1 MRAPERAAARRQLDK
16 RLKLLQNLDDLS
28 RPPKG
33 WLRAIREALG
43 MTAQQLAERL
53 QVSQPRVFAIEKA
66 EADGSITLKTLER
79 AAQALD
85 CRLVYALVPRKPL
98 EQLVEERARRIALR
112 QLQIARHS
120 MSLEA
125 QSVDSTDE
133 QAQLDQLTR
142 RILERAGSELW
153 NER

>member
-1 MRAPERAAARRQLDK
+1 
-16 RLKLLQNLDDLS
+16 
-28 RPPKG
+28 
-33 WLRAIREALG
+33 
-43 MTAQQLAERL
+43 
-53 QVSQPRVFAIEKA
+53 
-66 EADGSITLKTLER
+66 
-79 AAQALD
+79 
-85 CRLVYALVPRKPL
+85 VPRKPL